1 MADQSAQD
9 RNLPASAKKL
19 KKARDDGQVVRS
31 RDLGHFTAMTAGGFM
46 LAMLTPTAVD
56 WLQHM
61 LRKALSF
68 DAGMVRNPAAMGEA
82 LADLAIKMVLVIAPM
97 GVVMMLVAVASG
109 AMAGGLVFSLKPI
122 APKFERI
129 SPLAGM
135 GRLFSWQHASDA
147 LKSSVLALI
156 LGGVGAL
163 VMKDRMANYVNIMS
177 VPLPSAISYAGNL
190 LLGGLMFPLLALA
203 VFAAVDLPL
212 QRHLHMRRLK
222 MTREEAKQEFKQA
235 EGNAE
240 VKGRMRQI
248 MREMAKSRMMAA
260 VPLADL
266 VVMNPTHYAVALKYD
281 EKAMAAPRVVAKGA
295 DLLALRIRDL
305 AKGSKVPV
313 LESPMLARALYA
325 HSEVDREI
333 PAALFAA
340 VAQVLAYVYQL
351 RAAMAGKAPMP
362 DAQPDPHVPVDLDP
376 HHKAAA
382 QADDSIPTERDA

>member
-1 MADQSAQD
+1 MAEQSAQD

-31 RDLGHFTAMTAGGFM
+31 RDLGHFTAMAAGGAM
-46 LAMLTPTAVD
+46 LAMLAPITVD
-56 WLQHM
+56 WLQAM
-61 LRKALSF
+61 LTSALSF
-68 DAGMVRNPAAMGEA
+68 DAGRVMDSAAMGEVLGDAA
-82 LADLAIKMVLVIAPM
+82 LKMVFVIVPM
-97 GVVMMLVAVASG
+97 GIVMMLVAVASG
-109 AMAGGLVFSLKPI
+109 AIAGGVTFSLKPMS
-122 APKFERI
+122 PKFERI
-129 SPLAGM
+129 SPLAGV

-147 LKSSVLALI
+147 VKSSVLALI
-156 LGGVGAL
+156 LGGAGAL
-163 VMKDRMANYVNIMS
+163 VMKDRLANYVGIMS
-177 VPLPSAISYAGNL
+177 LPLPSAISYAGNL
-190 LLGGLMFPLLALA
+190 LLAGLLFPLLALA
-203 VFAAVDLPL
+203 LFAAIDLPM

-240 VKGRMRQI
+240 VKGRMRQR

-266 VVMNPTHYAVALKYD
+266 VVLNPTHYAVALKYD

-305 AKGSKVPV
+305 AKGAKVPV

-325 HSEVDREI
+325 HAQVDREI

-362 DAQPDPHVPVDLDP
+362 AAQPEPDVPPDLDP

-382 QADDSIPTERDA
+382 QADASDNTERDA

>member
-1 MADQSAQD
+1 
-9 RNLPASAKKL
+9 
-19 KKARDDGQVVRS
+19 
-31 RDLGHFTAMTAGGFM
+31 M
-46 LAMLTPTAVD
+46 LAMLAPTTVD
-56 WLQHM
+56 WLQGM
-61 LRKALSF
+61 LTSALSF
-68 DAGMVRNPAAMGEA
+68 DATRVMNTAAMGEA
-82 LADLAIKMVLVIAPM
+82 LGDVALKMVFVIVPM
-97 GVVMMLVAVASG
+97 GIVMMLVAVASG
-109 AMAGGLVFSLKPI
+109 AVAGGVIFSLKPI
-122 APKFERI
+122 MPKFERI
-129 SPLAGM
+129 SPLSGV

-147 LKSSVLALI
+147 VKSSVLALI
-156 LGGVGAL
+156 LGGVGTL
-163 VMKDRMANYVNIMS
+163 VMKDRLVNYVSIMS
-177 VPLPSAISYAGNL
+177 MPLPSAISYAGNL
-190 LLGGLMFPLLALA
+190 LLAGLMFPLLALA
-203 VFAAVDLPL
+203 LFAAIDLPL

-240 VKGRMRQI
+240 VKGRMRQR

-305 AKGSKVPV
+305 AKGSEVPV

-325 HSEVDREI
+325 HAEVDREI

-362 DAQPDPHVPVDLDP
+362 AAQPQPEVPLDLDP

-382 QADDSIPTERDA
+382 QADASTTTERDA